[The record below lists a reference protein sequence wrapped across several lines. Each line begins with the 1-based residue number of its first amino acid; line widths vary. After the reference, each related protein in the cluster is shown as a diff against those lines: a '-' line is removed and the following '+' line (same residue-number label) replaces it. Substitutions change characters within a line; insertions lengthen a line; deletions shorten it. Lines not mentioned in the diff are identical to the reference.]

1 MTHNLPFILMRQLL
15 VRDTWF
21 ALKAVV
27 TPDLFDDT
35 EMRKLYGRLATLH
48 ETGAE
53 DVEPDALRAHVE
65 MIYAGKDDQQN
76 DELQRIIDKIAM
88 HAALETSAAQTIA
101 RDFAA
106 REYGMQAAQSLLNG
120 VQSERYDPADALRL
134 LQMAVDSVGAAG
146 SDAMSLFEDDAFTE
160 SFDPRVGLV
169 RLGLSTELDRSLGG
183 GVANGELFIFIAP
196 PSRGKTALLVKC
208 GERAAKQGCRV
219 LHISLEVNRAKTFR
233 RYIQAVGGWGTKYIS
248 EHEREVK
255 EAVLREKETWGGGQV
270 FVIAWPPR
278 RKTVQDI
285 QHEVRRM
292 RAAGTLIDYVI
303 VDYAALIKP
312 AGTRAEQRWALGD
325 IIQDLRAMAIEENVK
340 CMSAWQ
346 VNRAGAKESEM
357 SSTDISE
364 AWEVVHHADAIFA
377 LNQITEE
384 RRKHVM
390 RLAVLKQREGTA
402 RPTAWLRCNL
412 DTMHIRG
419 LGAKD
424 MERLG
429 FTAEAE
435 HLVEEVTVE
444 STIAETVASH

>member
-1 MTHNLPFILMRQLL
+1 MTHNLPFILMRQLM

-21 ALKAVV
+21 ALRAIV
-27 TPDLFDDT
+27 TPELFDDT
-35 EMRKLYGRLATLH
+35 ELRKLHARL
-48 ETGAE
+48 GALYE
-53 DVEPDALRAHVE
+53 SGAGDVDPDALRAYVE
-65 MIYAGKDDQQN
+65 LVYSGKDDQQN
-76 DELQRIIDKIAM
+76 DELQRIIDQVAKHPALSTQDATAIAK
-88 HAALETSAAQTIA
+88 
-101 RDFAA
+101 DFAA
-106 REYGMQAAQSLLNG
+106 REYGMQAAQILLNG
-120 VQSERYDPADALRL
+120 VQSEKYDPASALQL
-134 LQMAVDSVGAAG
+134 LQMAVDNGGAGG
-146 SDAMSLFEDDAFTE
+146 SGAMSLFEDAAFDE

-183 GVANGELFIFIAP
+183 GVANGELFVFIAP

-208 GERAAKQGCRV
+208 GERAARQGCRV

-233 RYIQAVGGWGTKYIS
+233 RYIQAIGGWGTKYIS
-248 EHEREVK
+248 EHEQHVK
-255 EAVLREKETWGGGQV
+255 ETVLREKEAWGGGQV

-292 RAAGTLIDYVI
+292 RSEGTAIDYVI

-312 AGTRAEQRWALGD
+312 AGARAEQRWALGD

-419 LGAKD
+419 LGQKD

-435 HLVEEVTVE
+435 HLVEVGDVD
-444 STIAETVASH
+444 SSLVSA